1 MTPETPA
8 TGILKTHDWGD
19 SKWYF
24 VPCECGSDDHA
35 LRFEVEADDTGVT
48 VTTYTTQ
55 KTNYWE
61 DPVGTR
67 YDINNPWMQEL
78 HLFWAG
84 LANGLFRKVKLTWQ
98 IWTKGYVEYQSVTT
112 MNEQVALNYV
122 NVLQTAINDVK
133 SFRKQRLEKKQ

>member
-8 TGILKTHDWGD
+8 QGILKTHDWGD
-19 SKWYF
+19 SKWYLI
-24 VPCECGSDDHA
+24 PCDCGSDDHT

-61 DPVGTR
+61 EPVQKR
-67 YDINNPWMQEL
+67 YDISSPWMQEL

-84 LANGLFRKVKLTWQ
+84 LANGLWRKVCMTWQ
-98 IWTKGYVEYQSVTT
+98 IWIRGYVQYESVTT
-112 MNEQVALNYV
+112 MNEQVALNYA

-133 SFRKQRLEKKQ
+133 TFREQRQEKSK

>member
-8 TGILKTHDWGD
+8 QGILKTHDWGD
-19 SKWYF
+19 SKWYLI
-24 VPCECGSDDHA
+24 PCDCGSDDHT

-61 DPVGTR
+61 EPVQTR
-67 YDINNPWMQEL
+67 YDIDSPWMQEL

-84 LANGLFRKVKLTWQ
+84 LANGLWRKVSLTWQ
-98 IWTKGYVEYQSVTT
+98 IWTRGYVEYQSTTT
-112 MNEQVALNYV
+112 MNEQVALNYA

-133 SFRKQRLEKKQ
+133 SFREQRQEKSK